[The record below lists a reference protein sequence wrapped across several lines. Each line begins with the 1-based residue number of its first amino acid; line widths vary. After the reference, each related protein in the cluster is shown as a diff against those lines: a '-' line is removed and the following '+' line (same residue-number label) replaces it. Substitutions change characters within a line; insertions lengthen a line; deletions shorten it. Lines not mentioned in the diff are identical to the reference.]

1 MRWLRTA
8 CLGGL
13 LVEGLLPQ
21 TAAAYN
27 PSDRYVFPIAQLSLG
42 PRFQLQP
49 EDSVGVLFTVEAG
62 AAIGWPQS
70 LSIFHLGGRRSLWLS
85 PVVGFSLSNPLTD
98 SGSNAI
104 SALASLGLGLGYGNR
119 ELTGSYTPR
128 LVIGG
133 IDGRPAIGLRHGL
146 GAQLL
151 FRIFSIELAH
161 QVVWLS
167 GAPAPMHELQ
177 LLFGLNPGFPLF
189 CIATRC

>member
-49 EDSVGVLFTVEAG
+49 EDSAGVLFTVEAG

-128 LVIGG
+128 LVV
-133 IDGRPAIGLRHGL
+133 
-146 GAQLL
+146 GA
-151 FRIFSIELAH
+151 ST
-161 QVVWLS
+161 VDPPS
-167 GAPAPMHELQ
+167 GCATAWAPSSCSASSQSSWPIKSCGSPEPQH
-177 LLFGLNPGFPLF
+177 P
-189 CIATRC
+189 CTSCSCYSD

>member
-70 LSIFHLGGRRSLWLS
+70 LSIFHLGGRRSLWQMCIRDRLW
-85 PVVGFSLSNPLTD
+85 VGR
-98 SGSNAI
+98 A
-104 SALASLGLGLGYGNR
+104 
-119 ELTGSYTPR
+119 TGCDQQQT
-128 LVIGG
+128 
-133 IDGRPAIGLRHGL
+133 
-146 GAQLL
+146 Q
-151 FRIFSIELAH
+151 
-161 QVVWLS
+161 
-167 GAPAPMHELQ
+167 
-177 LLFGLNPGFPLF
+177 
-189 CIATRC
+189 